1 MDELNIRD
9 TNEFLFPFFFLDNYN
24 STKNF
29 PNDATIIRLDFNFFD
44 SSRRQDSRRKLA
56 LVGIV
61 EELERRD

>member
-44 SSRRQDSRRKLA
+44 SS
-56 LVGIV
+56 
-61 EELERRD
+61 LEGKIRDENLHWLES

>member
-44 SSRRQDSRRKLA
+44 SS
-56 LVGIV
+56 
-61 EELERRD
+61 LEGKIRDENLYWLES